1 MLRNLVFA
9 VAFAGLACV
18 STNAALAQPIDLSTY
33 RGNSPEA
40 RSARG
45 HCWNEIGLS
54 RNLSPQ
60 NLEQA
65 NAIRAC
71 VDKVLAAFVPAR
83 NAPPAQ
89 SERGRCIQQ
98 LPGSVYNRETRRYS
112 NPDAALVTSRCG
124 PAT

>member
-1 MLRNLVFA
+1 MKTVRILGALSF
-9 VAFAGLACV
+9 ACV
-18 STNAALAQPIDLSTY
+18 SAVIVSAQPIDLSTY
-33 RGNSPEA
+33 RGNAPEA

-45 HCWNEIGLS
+45 FCWDQVGLS
-54 RNLSPQ
+54 RTMSPQ

-71 VDKVLAAFVPAR
+71 VDKVLASFVPAR

-124 PAT
+124 PAS